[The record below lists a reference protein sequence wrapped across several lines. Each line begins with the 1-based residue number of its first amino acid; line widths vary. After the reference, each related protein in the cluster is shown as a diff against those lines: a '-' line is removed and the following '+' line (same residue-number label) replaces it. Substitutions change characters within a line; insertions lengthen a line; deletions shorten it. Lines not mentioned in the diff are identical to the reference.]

1 MLTSDFKP
9 TPYWWE
15 GLPPPPERAAPPART
30 DVAVIGGGFTGL
42 SAALTLA
49 RAGRQTIVFDADD
62 IGHGAS
68 SRNAGAVTRM
78 LHTGFA
84 HMAEKMDRARFGA
97 LTKEAAD
104 AFDTVRDLIAQ
115 EQIECDWRMSGRFL
129 AAASRAHAHN
139 LRVEMDFMQNFSGV
153 QCRWLDASDHAQE
166 YGVRTGAGGVVVD
179 GTAVLHPG
187 KLAHHMAARV
197 ASAGAVL
204 APRCRVMSVAR
215 GKSGFTLTHEQ
226 GTTGVRDVVLATNGY
241 ADGLVPHLRRRVLPV
256 QATMMATEPV
266 APDLLKRAIPNG
278 RMVIDSRR
286 AWRYLRVAPDGSR
299 LLFGSLSGYRDGDM
313 KRMARLLHA
322 EMTDSLPDFAGV
334 KISHCWGG
342 MLGLSFD
349 RIPHLGVYD
358 GMHYALAMNG
368 TGVPMGAHL
377 GRKIA
382 LRLMGSPEG
391 RTAYDDW
398 PFPTR
403 PTYTGNPW
411 FVPWI
416 ARWWKFRDRF
426 DP

>member
-1 MLTSDFKP
+1 MLTPDFKP

-15 GLPPPPERAAPPART
+15 GLPPPVARTMPPARA

-42 SAALTLA
+42 SAAITLA
-49 RAGRQTIVFDADD
+49 RAGRQTIVFDADE

-139 LRVEMDFMQNFSGV
+139 LRVEMDFMQNFSGA
-153 QCRWLDASDHAQE
+153 QCRWLDASEQARE
-166 YGVRTGAGGVVVD
+166 YGVRNGAGGVVVD
-179 GTAVLHPG
+179 GTATLHPG
-187 KLAHHMAARV
+187 KLAHHMAAR
-197 ASAGAVL
+197 AAMADAVL
-204 APRCRVMSVAR
+204 APRCRVLAVAR
-215 GKSGFTLTHEQ
+215 GKSGFTLTHEL

-241 ADGLVPHLRRRVLPV
+241 TDGLVPHLRRRVLPV

-313 KRMARLLHA
+313 RRMARLLHA
-322 EMTDSLPDFAGV
+322 EMADSLPDFAGV

-349 RIPHLGVYD
+349 RIPHLGIHD

-368 TGVPMGAHL
+368 TGVPMGTHL

-382 LRLMGSPEG
+382 LRLLGSPEG

-403 PTYTGNPW
+403 PTYDGNPW

>member
-1 MLTSDFKP
+1 MLTGDFKP

-15 GLPPPPERAAPPART
+15 GLPAPSDRAEPPARA

-49 RAGRQTIVFDADD
+49 RAGRRTIVFDAGD

-84 HMAEKMDRARFGA
+84 HMAEKMGRARFGA

-104 AFDTVRDLIAQ
+104 AFDTVRDFIER
-115 EQIECDWRMSGRFL
+115 EQIACDWRLSGRFL

-153 QCRWLDASDHAQE
+153 QCRWLDASEQAQE
-166 YGVRTGAGGVVVD
+166 YGTRRGAGGVVVD

-197 ASAGAVL
+197 VMADAVL
-204 APRCRVMSVAR
+204 APRCRVTAIAR
-215 GKSGFTLTHEQ
+215 EKTGFTLTHEA
-226 GTTGVRDVVLATNGY
+226 GTTAVRDVVLATNGY

-266 APDLLKRAIPNG
+266 APDVLKRAIPNG

-286 AWRYLRVAPDGSR
+286 AWRYLRVSPDGTR
-299 LLFGSLSGYRDGDM
+299 LLFGSLSGYRDDDM
-313 KRMARLLHA
+313 PRMARMLHA
-322 EMTDSLPDFAGV
+322 EMADSLPNFADV

-349 RIPHLGVYD
+349 RIPHLGIHD

-368 TGVPMGAHL
+368 TGVPMGTHL

-382 LRLMGSPEG
+382 LRLLGSPEG
-391 RTAYDDW
+391 RAAYDDL

-403 PTYTGNPW
+403 PTYDGNPW